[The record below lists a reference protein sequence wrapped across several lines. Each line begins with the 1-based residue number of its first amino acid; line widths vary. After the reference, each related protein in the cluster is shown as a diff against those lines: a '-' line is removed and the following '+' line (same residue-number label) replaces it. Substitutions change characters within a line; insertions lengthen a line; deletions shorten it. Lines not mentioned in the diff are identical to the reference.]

1 MLQIGIDIC
10 ACHFGGDGQE
20 YGCPLVE
27 LATAGNV
34 CLRRDAPGFTRL

>member
-10 ACHFGGDGQE
+10 ACHFGGDEQGN
-20 YGCPLVE
+20 GCPLME

-34 CLRRDAPGFTRL
+34 CLRDAPGFTRL